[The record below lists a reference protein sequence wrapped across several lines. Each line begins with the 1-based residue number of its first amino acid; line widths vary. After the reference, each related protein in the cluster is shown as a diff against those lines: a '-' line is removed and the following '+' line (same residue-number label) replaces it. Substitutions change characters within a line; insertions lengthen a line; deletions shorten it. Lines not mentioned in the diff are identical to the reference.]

1 MTAMTKFDLLAAS
14 AIALLSASPAL
25 AQTDP
30 AAPQDAA
37 TDTGAQQDAGGIQ
50 DIVVTAQRTSQRLQD
65 VPIAVSAFTAEN
77 LERQQIVNSS
87 SLDRKSTRLNS
98 SH

>member
-1 MTAMTKFDLLAAS
+1 MLFQVVSGRIIFIFKQKTAYEMRISDWSSDVCSSDL
-14 AIALLSASPAL
+14 
-25 AQTDP
+25 

-65 VPIAVSAFTAEN
+65 VPIARSE
-77 LERQQIVNSS
+77 ERRVG
-87 SLDRKSTRLNS
+87 KECGSTCRS
-98 SH
+98 RWSPVH